1 MHHTDQE
8 LILLWQEGDEN
19 AFGLLYARYVTEL
32 LSVAMQKTNDRDTAR
47 ELVQGIFVAFFHNK
61 ATARDINSLRAY
73 LYTMLKNRILDH
85 YRHDQVREQYK
96 AYATRLHVAVHVNDV
111 DSYVD
116 TRELEKRLR
125 EEVSKLPPQCQQVF
139 RLRREQELSNKEI
152 ALQLNISENT
162 VEQHMRKA
170 LRLLRNALQA
180 AHRSFFS
187 FLHL

>member
-1 MHHTDQE
+1 
-8 LILLWQEGDEN
+8 
-19 AFGLLYARYVTEL
+19 
-32 LSVAMQKTNDRDTAR
+32 MQKINDREMAR
-47 ELVQGIFVAFFHNK
+47 ELVQHIFVAFFHNK
-61 ATARDINSLRAY
+61 ASAHGIGSLRAY

-85 YRHDQVREQYK
+85 YRHNQVREQYK
-96 AYATRLHVAVHVNDV
+96 VYAIQLHLATYRNEIH
-111 DSYVD
+111 SYVD
-116 TRELEKRLR
+116 TRELEKQLH
-125 EEVSKLPPQCQQVF
+125 EEILKLPSQCRQVF

-152 ALQLNISENT
+152 AVQLKISENT